1 MIEGAVILDN
11 EDSNDLHCQE
21 NFHFFVVDNQGI
33 SNVWVGIA
41 RRFSIDYT
49 KAISVNLA
57 S

>member
-11 EDSNDLHCQE
+11 EDSNDFHCQE

-33 SNVWVGIA
+33 SDVWAEVA
-41 RRFSIDYT
+41 QRFSIDCT
-49 KAISVNLA
+49 EGISVNLA